1 MPIVI
6 SALLSWFGSLGA
18 KFLTDS
24 LLKFAAYK
32 LLVFTLLTVTFPII
46 IKNLMTWLFGVLTSA
61 VGTIDMG
68 NMTSVVIQFT
78 GFSAYLAQQL
88 HLVDCISILLTAL
101 AIRFALNFIPF
112 IG

>member
-6 SALLSWFGSLGA
+6 NTLLSWFGSLGA

-24 LLKFAAYK
+24 LLKFGAYK
-32 LLVFTLLTVTFPII
+32 LLVFTLLTVTFPVVA
-46 IKNLMTWLFGVLTSA
+46 KNLMTWLFGVLTSA

-68 NMTSVVIQFT
+68 DMSSVVVQFT

-88 HLVDCISILLTAL
+88 HLVDCLSILLTAV

>member
-1 MPIVI
+1 MPII
-6 SALLSWFGSLGA
+6 ITTLLSWFGSLGA

-32 LLVFTLLTVTFPII
+32 LLVFTLLTVTFPIV
-46 IKNLMTWLFGVLTSA
+46 IKNLLTWLFSVLTSA
-61 VGTIDMG
+61 VGNIDMG
-68 NMTSVVIQFT
+68 NLTSATIQFT
-78 GFSAYLAQQL
+78 GLTAYLAQQL
-88 HLVDCISILLTAL
+88 HLTDCISILLTAL

>member
-6 SALLSWFGSLGA
+6 STLLSWFGSLGA

-46 IKNLMTWLFGVLTSA
+46 IKNLLTWLFGVLTSA

-68 NMTSVVIQFT
+68 DMSSVVIQFT